1 MTSNELRKK
10 FLEFFSAKGGS
21 ASGGEG
27 HKIIPGASLVPEHDP
42 TVLFTTAGM
51 HPLVPYLLGEK
62 HPAGRRLA
70 NVQKCVRTG
79 DIDSVGGPW
88 HLTFFEMLGNW
99 SLGDPD
105 APDGI
110 GEGYWKKEAIEWSFE
125 FLTEKKWLNISP
137 EKISVTVFAGDPSTS
152 SGLSMPRDDESAR
165 IWEGL
170 GIPKE
175 RIYFL
180 PKEDN
185 WWGPAGQTGPCGPC
199 TEMFYDT
206 GKEKC
211 GADCRPGCKC
221 GKYAEIWNDV
231 FMEYEKKI
239 KNQKSNLKSDAK
251 EREYEFMPLK
261 QKNVDTGMGVER
273 TTAVLNGRDNIYET
287 ELFRAIILKIKEIAK
302 IAEPD
307 DSAGLREKAEK
318 ERAVR
323 IIADHIKAA
332 AFILAEGVEPSNV
345 ERGYVLRRLIRRA
358 VRQGKLLGIEN
369 NFTAEI
375 SKAAIEIYKDIYP
388 ELEKNKDFI
397 EEQLAK
403 EEEKFRKTLE
413 AGLKEFEKAKPTP
426 PQRITHLSQKS
437 FRTEYGLSGDELF
450 NLYSTYGFPIEM
462 SLEEIK
468 KIYQEYNQKVGVNIA
483 ELSKDDEDRIL
494 QQFHEEFHEALKK
507 HQELSRTATAG
518 TFKAGLAD
526 YSEQATKYHTATHLL
541 LAALR
546 QILGEHVAQ
555 KGSNITGERLRFD
568 FSHSEKMTPEQAK
581 LTETLVNEKIKE
593 DLPIKIEE
601 TSLEEAKKQNA
612 TGAFEAKYGERVK
625 VYTIGSSVGSGQ
637 AFSKEICGGPHVE
650 RTGVLG
656 KFKIIKEEA
665 ISAGVRRIKAILE

>member
-211 GADCRPGCKC
+211 GVDCRPGCKC

-302 IAEPD
+302 IAEPA
-307 DSAGLREKAEK
+307 DSAGLGEKAEK

-332 AFILAEGVEPSNV
+332 VFILAEGVEPSNA

-375 SKAAIEIYKDIYP
+375 SKAAIETYKDIYP
-388 ELEKNKDFI
+388 EVGKNKEKISEELKNEENKFRETLERGLKKLLKLFDEVELFNEESKEVKTRDFGDYKELGKRFFDIYSTDGFPLEMII
-397 EEQLAK
+397 EEINDRKK
-403 EEEKFRKTLE
+403 ELGFEKLSKNQEEKIKQEFN
-413 AGLKEFEKAKPTP
+413 KEFE
-426 PQRITHLSQKS
+426 
-437 FRTEYGLSGDELF
+437 
-450 NLYSTYGFPIEM
+450 
-462 SLEEIK
+462 
-468 KIYQEYNQKVGVNIA
+468 
-483 ELSKDDEDRIL
+483 
-494 QQFHEEFHEALKK
+494 K

-526 YSEQATKYHTATHLL
+526 HSEQATKYHTATHLL

-568 FSHSEKMTPEQAK
+568 FSHSEKMTPEQTK
-581 LTETLVNEKIKE
+581 LTETLVNEKIEE

-612 TGAFEAKYGERVK
+612 TGAFETKYGERVK

-665 ISAGVRRIKAILE
+665 SSSGVRRIKAILE